1 MGMKELLQFV
11 LITFAAM
18 LALAMLS
25 GCSMF
30 TKEKVIYSTVYPSL
44 PPLQEPNVLSLNTCE
59 WTYPLVKDEKVF
71 IGLDEKNFK
80 CYIENKEIIREQL
93 QLYHNFVNE
102 VNSERQ
108 QWNELNKTSKK

>member
-1 MGMKELLQFV
+1 MKKLLQYI
-11 LITFAAM
+11 LILFLSILAAAI
-18 LALAMLS
+18 LT
-25 GCSMF
+25 GCSLF

-59 WTYPLVKDEKVF
+59 WTYPLIKDEKVF

-102 VNSERQ
+102 VNDERKK
-108 QWNELNKTSKK
+108 WNELNKNNKK

>member
-11 LITFAAM
+11 LITFIAM

-25 GCSMF
+25 GCSLF
-30 TKEKVIYSTVYPSL
+30 TNEKVIYSTVYPSL

-59 WTYPLVKDEKVF
+59 WTYPLVKDDKVF
-71 IGLDEKNFK
+71 VGLDEKNFK

-93 QLYHNFVNE
+93 KLYHNFVEE
-102 VNSERQ
+102 VNSERAE
-108 QWNELNKTSKK
+108 WNKLNTKK

>member
-1 MGMKELLQFV
+1 MKDVLQFI
-11 LITFAAM
+11 LITFVAM
-18 LALAMLS
+18 ILMAILS
-25 GCSMF
+25 GCSLF

-59 WTYPLVKDEKVF
+59 WMYPASKDENVF

-108 QWNELNKTSKK
+108 QWNELNKSNKK